1 MAPRLQ
7 LEKAAWRWTETVPPE
22 AVAQEHIE
30 AAYRVRLEPCQR
42 GACRYRGARLGTEPP
57 PRVPTAPLGSGGT
70 PRVPS
75 RHEAWG
81 VPCPSRGPAGSGG
94 GCPVFPSGGPPFPGA
109 GTALSSVSLCI
120 LPRYRGLPWAGG
132 ETLLLSAQT

>member
-42 GACRYRGARLGTEPP
+42 GACRYRGAGPGTESPDS
-57 PRVPTAPLGSGGT
+57 TLGI
-70 PRVPS
+70 
-75 RHEAWG
+75 WG
-81 VPCPSRGPAGSGG
+81 DHPCS
-94 GCPVFPSGGPPFPGA
+94 
-109 GTALSSVSLCI
+109 LS
-120 LPRYRGLPWAGG
+120 P
-132 ETLLLSAQT
+132 

>member
-42 GACRYRGARLGTEPP
+42 GACRYRRAGHR
-57 PRVPTAPLGSGGT
+57 T
-70 PRVPS
+70 PRQRAWDLGGGACVLFP
-75 RHEAWG
+75 HEARG
-81 VPCPSRGPAGSGG
+81 VPRP
-94 GCPVFPSGGPPFPGA
+94 
-109 GTALSSVSLCI
+109 
-120 LPRYRGLPWAGG
+120 
-132 ETLLLSAQT
+132 

>member
-42 GACRYRGARLGTEPP
+42 GACRYRRAGHRIP
-57 PRVPTAPLGSGGT
+57 PTARLGSGGA
-70 PRVPS
+70 R
-75 RHEAWG
+75 
-81 VPCPSRGPAGSGG
+81 PCS
-94 GCPVFPSGGPPFPGA
+94 FPP
-109 GTALSSVSLCI
+109 
-120 LPRYRGLPWAGG
+120 
-132 ETLLLSAQT
+132 